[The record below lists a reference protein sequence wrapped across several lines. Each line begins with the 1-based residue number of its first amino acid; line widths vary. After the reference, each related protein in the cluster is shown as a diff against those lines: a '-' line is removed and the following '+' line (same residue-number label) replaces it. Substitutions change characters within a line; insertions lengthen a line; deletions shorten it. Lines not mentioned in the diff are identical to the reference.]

1 MAALGLTI
9 SVIRAFAD
17 NRGVPS
23 GLEADAENYGQS
35 LAVESR
41 EPGRSDRAQE
51 DYYPRQVKQ
60 ANKRGYHSQEEVD
73 RFVKIAEEAAS
84 KKGEE
89 IDQSAHD
96 AYLDRLM
103 AQQASDEQ
111 HRAVEEAQLK
121 VIIETRTAAIR
132 ACLKKL
138 GYRLSDYDII
148 ENTTDLKKDPM
159 IEIFGS
165 MNNDQT
171 DRLMNAPLF
180 KNGG

>member
-1 MAALGLTI
+1 M

-23 GLEADAENYGQS
+23 GLEADAENYGQR

-41 EPGRSDRAQE
+41 EPERSDKVQE
-51 DYYPRQVKQ
+51 DSYRREVKQ

-89 IDQSAHD
+89 INQNAHD
-96 AYLDRLM
+96 AYLERLI

-111 HRAVEEAQLK
+111 NKAVEEAQLK
-121 VIIETRTAAIR
+121 VLIEARTATIR
-132 ACLKKL
+132 ACLKEL
-138 GYRLSDYDII
+138 GYRPSDYDII
-148 ENTTDLKKDPM
+148 ENPTDLKKNPM

-165 MNNDQT
+165 MNKDQT

-180 KNGG
+180 ENGG

>member
-73 RFVKIAEEAAS
+73 RFVKIAEDAAS

-89 IDQSAHD
+89 IDQSAHV
-96 AYLDRLM
+96 AYLERLM

-121 VIIETRTAAIR
+121 VLIEARTASIR
-132 ACLKKL
+132 ACLKTL

-148 ENTTDLKKDPM
+148 ENPTDLKKDPM